1 MKRELQHI
9 DIPGEY
15 DARRRT
21 WDTVRAAYAER
32 EPVPWPR
39 RHARGLAFAGAAA
52 ALVAALV
59 AAALTP
65 PGRSVVNSVRRT
77 IGVQHAQREL
87 VRLPAPGRL
96 LIDSARGAWIVQS
109 DGSRRLLGPYHDPTW
124 SPHGL
129 FVAAVSN
136 RRELVALDPKGNVRW
151 VKPVRRVVRSPRWSY
166 EGYRIAY
173 LAGPTLRVIN
183 GDGTGDRLIGPADP
197 AVPPAWRP
205 GTHEVAYVARGRPQ
219 VVDVDTLRR
228 LRADRADRTRLFAA
242 VPPGRGRAARLETRR
257 GRSFVV
263 VGSQQVFSG
272 AGRFSGV
279 AWSPNGKWLAV
290 SWPGADQLVFVR
302 VRGMPKLIAVSNV
315 ARQLGSSASLAGWS
329 R

>member
-1 MKRELQHI
+1 VKRELQRI
-9 DIPGEY
+9 EIPGEY

-21 WDTVRAAYAER
+21 WNTVRAAYAQR
-32 EPVPWPR
+32 EPVSWPR
-39 RHARGLAFAGAAA
+39 RHVRELV
-52 ALVAALV
+52 LVAAAVAVV

-77 IGVQHAQREL
+77 IGVQHAQSEL

-96 LIDSARGAWIVQS
+96 LVDSARGAWVVRS
-109 DGSRRLLGPYHDPTW
+109 DGSRRLLGRYRDPAW

-151 VKPVRRVVRSPRWSY
+151 VKPERPVVRSPRWSY

-173 LAGPTLRVIN
+173 FAGPTLRVIN
-183 GDGTGDRLIGPADP
+183 GDGTGDRLIGPANP
-197 AVPPAWRP
+197 AVPAAWRP
-205 GTHEVAYVARGRPQ
+205 GTHEVAYVARRGPR
-219 VVDVDTLRR
+219 VVNVDTRQR
-228 LRADRADRTRLFAA
+228 LEPGPADRTRLFAA
-242 VPPGRGRAARLETRR
+242 VPAAGGRVARIETGH
-257 GRSFVV
+257 GRSSVV

-272 AGRFSGV
+272 AGKFSGV
-279 AWSPNGKWLAV
+279 AWSPNGKWLAI
-290 SWPGADQLVFVR
+290 SWPDADQLVFVR
-302 VRGMPKLIAVSNV
+302 VRGKPKLFAVSNV
-315 ARQLGSSASLAGWS
+315 ARQLGSSPSLAGWA